1 MIGDDGTV
9 FLEACKE
16 YGVNSDYIK
25 QTDTKT
31 GHAIIQ
37 IDDNAQNCILI
48 YGGANQQLTKEF
60 IDDVINK
67 FDKGDIL
74 LLQNEVN
81 DIAYI
86 VDKAYEKGLTIAL
99 NPSPYNEKLDTVDMS
114 KISIFLLKEVEGEQ
128 ITGKKEPD
136 EIIKSLL
143 EYFPEVTRKGAI
155 PSIPCRSEVEY

>member
-86 VDKAYEKGLTIAL
+86 VDKAYEKVLLLHSILHLTMR
-99 NPSPYNEKLDTVDMS
+99 N
-114 KISIFLLKEVEGEQ
+114 
-128 ITGKKEPD
+128 
-136 EIIKSLL
+136 
-143 EYFPEVTRKGAI
+143 
-155 PSIPCRSEVEY
+155 